1 LEQIESKVRQFLREN
16 FFVDDSE
23 DLQED
28 MSFMQTHL
36 IDSTGFVELIAFVE
50 ESFGIEVRD
59 EEMLPENLDSI
70 ASLKRYVTRKLN
82 GNSRARKAC
91 TRRTDAA
98 RTS

>member
-23 DLQED
+23 ELQED

-82 GNSRARKAC
+82 GRVSA
-91 TRRTDAA
+91 
-98 RTS
+98 